1 MGCLSSYSEEEQSQ
15 IMTTL
20 TFIQEKGWRH
30 DTNDPY
36 QFQIIVGEKLMSQTK
51 TIKSFQSSLESV
63 QEENLQKEKYMK
75 DLKADLDH
83 QKDVNEDMEQEIN
96 KKDDV
101 IKALQYGINGK
112 IKMIDDLVQ
121 IRKVNE
127 EDNEIMEKKLSVQ
140 NKVLIELKN
149 KLKEKVDIQN
159 QQEELQRLVDE
170 IKHLKDI
177 NEEKEFELQNISE
190 EYTNLKIKLKS
201 IETIEIGNEEV
212 LTLKDELDASRNFKC
227 KECDKE
233 FVSQEN
239 LTKHKKAIH
248 LNHHRLQL
256 QLRLKDVARKISEQ
270 KLHLVNK
277 ISELRETEFS
287 ESLTCRCQGWCAIN
301 HTKHS
306 WKVTKS
312 ESVSKIVQRMGLRLV
327 V

>member
-51 TIKSFQSSLESV
+51 RIKSFQSSLESV

-177 NEEKEFELQNISE
+177 NEEKEFELQNIS
-190 EYTNLKIKLKS
+190 
-201 IETIEIGNEEV
+201 
-212 LTLKDELDASRNFKC
+212 A
-227 KECDKE
+227 
-233 FVSQEN
+233 
-239 LTKHKKAIH
+239 
-248 LNHHRLQL
+248 
-256 QLRLKDVARKISEQ
+256 
-270 KLHLVNK
+270 
-277 ISELRETEFS
+277 
-287 ESLTCRCQGWCAIN
+287 
-301 HTKHS
+301 
-306 WKVTKS
+306 
-312 ESVSKIVQRMGLRLV
+312 
-327 V
+327 

>member
-1 MGCLSSYSEEEQSQ
+1 
-15 IMTTL
+15 
-20 TFIQEKGWRH
+20 
-30 DTNDPY
+30 
-36 QFQIIVGEKLMSQTK
+36 MSQTK
-51 TIKSFQSSLESV
+51 RIKSFQSSLESV

-239 LTKHKKAIH
+239 LTKHKKDIH
-248 LNHHRLQL
+248 LKKNLCINF
-256 QLRLKDVARKISEQ
+256 VRK
-270 KLHLVNK
+270 
-277 ISELRETEFS
+277 
-287 ESLTCRCQGWCAIN
+287 
-301 HTKHS
+301 
-306 WKVTKS
+306 
-312 ESVSKIVQRMGLRLV
+312 
-327 V
+327 